1 MAVLFWA
8 YAASLSEIIL
18 VGHRALYVVGSD
30 RKYHP
35 FPPYAYFL
43 GISPPHLLQNRFIY
57 GNIAILKRISVSE
70 KREKCT

>member
-35 FPPYAYFL
+35 FLPYAYFL
-43 GISPPHLLQNRFIY
+43 GISPRTYCKNKKYMVILLY
-57 GNIAILKRISVSE
+57 
-70 KREKCT
+70 

>member
-18 VGHRALYVVGSD
+18 VGHRALYVVESD

-35 FPPYAYFL
+35 FLPYAYFL
-43 GISPPHLLQNRFIY
+43 GISPRTSCKTDSYMVILLY
-57 GNIAILKRISVSE
+57 
-70 KREKCT
+70 